1 MPYDFMYVEKQ
12 KVQLTNAELK
22 NIGKLYEQWAKEIK
36 NGYNLPSDMSGPA
49 KNKNFQMIQLRKALR
64 EEAKHISDQVE
75 KGIKSSLYVMSDKTV
90 SSMLGWMKD
99 LGINGAKIHATMAS
113 IPTNVVENL
122 VNGSVYGA
130 KGSWNLSKAIWGDS
144 QKTLSNLYQIVAGGM
159 AQNKT
164 IYEIAQELSKYVN
177 PRASK
182 QWNLKTKDG
191 ARIYPKK
198 VDYAS
203 QRLARTLSQHA
214 YQQTVVQ
221 MNKGNPFILGIRWRA
236 NGPRVCDICRS
247 RDGRVYPVNE
257 LPLDHPNGMCVME
270 PIYLSDADD
279 MIAKWATSPAGTY
292 PQFDEW
298 AKGFGYDMESNNPS
312 TPVTN
317 IMRNEDTVKV
327 AKQSYK
333 NDKPFDPQEWYA
345 DEEREDA
352 LLDEMRESHTKY
364 IKANKKRQEAVVDY
378 TGMDYY
384 ENLNAWLRGDKK
396 LEDISDDIR
405 DRMES
410 LRDDLDAAMKRSTVE
425 KGIYLRRRGDFVEF
439 QNVIGFSDD
448 LYDLRYDKEQLDA
461 LRSRIQ
467 GKVVQVNQYMS
478 TSTKFGRFPGGEAEF
493 FIKVND
499 DVNGMYVTEISEFGK
514 REDEI
519 LLARGMKYVV
529 KDVQKTSVGYLRFFM
544 ETI

>member
-1 MPYDFMYVEKQ
+1 MPYDFQYVEAQ
-12 KVQLTNAELK
+12 KLRLTDEERKHVA
-22 NIGKLYEQWAKEIK
+22 KLYEQWSKEIK
-36 NGYNLPSDMSGPA
+36 NGYNLPSHMSGPA

-64 EEAKHISDQVE
+64 EEAKHISEQIE
-75 KGIKSSLYVMSDKTV
+75 KDIKSSLYVMSDKTV

-99 LGINGAKIHATMAS
+99 LGVNGAKIHATMAS
-113 IPTNVVENL
+113 IPVNVVENL

-130 KGSWNLSKAIWGDS
+130 KGSWNLSKAIWGDN
-144 QKTLSNLYQIVAGGM
+144 QKTLSSLYQIVAGGM

-164 IYEIAQELSKYVN
+164 IFEIAQELSKYVN
-177 PRASK
+177 PRAAK
-182 QWNLKTKDG
+182 QWNLKDKDG
-191 ARIYPKK
+191 KRIYPKK

-236 NGPRVCDICRS
+236 NGSRACDICKN
-247 RDGRVYPVNE
+247 RDGYVFPVNE

-270 PIYLSDADD
+270 PIYLADADD

-298 AKGFGYDMESNNPS
+298 AKGFGYDMESSNPS
-312 TPVTN
+312 TPVMN

-345 DEEREDA
+345 DEEQEDA
-352 LLDEMRESHTKY
+352 LLDEMRDSHTKY
-364 IKANKKRQEAVVDY
+364 IKARKKREEAVIDY
-378 TGMDYY
+378 TGEDYFRD
-384 ENLNAWLRGDKK
+384 LNAWLRGDKK
-396 LEDISDDIR
+396 LEDVPSYIR
-405 DRMES
+405 DRVES
-410 LRDDLDAAMKRSTVE
+410 LRDDLDAALDGSSVS
-425 KGIYLRRRGDFVEF
+425 KGIYLRRRGKFAEF
-439 QNVIGFSDD
+439 QDVIGFTED
-448 LYDLRYDKEQLDA
+448 LYDLDDNDVLDA
-461 LRSRIQ
+461 LRSKIQ

-478 TSTKFGRFPGGEAEF
+478 TSTKFGRFPGGQAEF

-499 DVNGMYVTEISEFGK
+499 DVNGMYVTKISEYGA

-529 KDVQKTSVGYLRFFM
+529 KDVQMTDMGYLRFFM

>member
-1 MPYDFMYVEKQ
+1 MPYDFQYVEAQ
-12 KVQLTNAELK
+12 KLKLTDEERKRVA
-22 NIGKLYEQWAKEIK
+22 KLYEQWSKEIK

-64 EEAKHISDQVE
+64 EEAKHISEQVE
-75 KGIKSSLYVMSDKTV
+75 KGIKSSLYVVSDKTV

-99 LGINGAKIHATMAS
+99 LGVNGAKIHATMAS

-130 KGSWNLSKAIWGDS
+130 KGSWNLSKAIWGDN
-144 QKTLSNLYQIVAGGM
+144 QKTLSSLYQIVAGGM

-164 IYEIAQELSKYVN
+164 IYEIAQELSKFVN

-203 QRLARTLSQHA
+203 QRLARTLSQHV

-247 RDGRVYPVNE
+247 RDGHVYHVNE

-270 PIYLSDADD
+270 PIYLADADD

-298 AKGFGYDMESNNPS
+298 AKGFGYEFNSNNPS

-327 AKQSYK
+327 AKQNYK
-333 NDKPFDPQEWYA
+333 NDVPVDTQTWVRSENSREY
-345 DEEREDA
+345 DRQLNELRERF
-352 LLDEMRESHTKY
+352 S
-364 IKANKKRQEAVVDY
+364 
-378 TGMDYY
+378 
-384 ENLNAWLRGDKK
+384 AWLKDDDQEEIMNAFVAYTRNDIYEK
-396 LEDISDDIR
+396 LNR
-405 DRMES
+405 T
-410 LRDDLDAAMKRSTVE
+410 LRE
-425 KGIYLRRRGDFVEF
+425 KGPNALSPRLKEVYSEMSKGYSNSISNVKETIYLHRQVKMGEFRGVFGTNIDPTDMTAKELANMF
-439 QNVIGFSDD
+439 NDAIIT
-448 LYDLRYDKEQLDA
+448 YD
-461 LRSRIQ
+461 
-467 GKVVQVNQYMS
+467 NFMS
-478 TSTKFGRFPGGEAEF
+478 TSVKGGYFGDEVVEY
-493 FIKVND
+493 FIKAD
-499 DVNGMYVTEISEFGK
+499 SFNGMHVESISRYGYEKEMLLNRGAKFRVVGVEDVIENTDNKGK
-514 REDEI
+514 KRIFLEMIE
-519 LLARGMKYVV
+519 
-529 KDVQKTSVGYLRFFM
+529 
-544 ETI
+544 

>member
-1 MPYDFMYVEKQ
+1 MPYDFQYVEAQ
-12 KVQLTNAELK
+12 KLKLTDEERKHVA
-22 NIGKLYEQWAKEIK
+22 KLYEQWAKEIK
-36 NGYNLPSDMSGPA
+36 NGYNLPSHMSGPA

-64 EEAKHISDQVE
+64 EEAKHISEQVE
-75 KGIKSSLYVMSDKTV
+75 KDIKSSLYVMSDKTV

-99 LGINGAKIHATMAS
+99 LGVNGAKIHATMAS
-113 IPTNVVENL
+113 IPANVVENL

-130 KGSWNLSKAIWGDS
+130 KGSWNLSKAIWGDN
-144 QKTLSNLYQIVAGGM
+144 QKTLSSLYQIVAGGM

-164 IYEIAQELSKYVN
+164 IFEIAQELSKYVN

-182 QWNLKTKDG
+182 QWNLKDKDG
-191 ARIYPKK
+191 RRIYPKK

-236 NGPRVCDICRS
+236 NGPRACDICKS
-247 RDGRVYPVNE
+247 RDGHVFQVNE

-270 PIYLSDADD
+270 PIYLADADD

-298 AKGFGYDMESNNPS
+298 AKGFGYDLESSNPF

-345 DEEREDA
+345 DEEQEDA
-352 LLDEMRESHTKY
+352 LLDEMRESHTRY
-364 IKANKKRQEAVVDY
+364 IKARKKREEAVKDY
-378 TGMDYY
+378 TGEDYFRD
-384 ENLNAWLRGDKK
+384 LNAWLRGDKK
-396 LEDISDDIR
+396 LEDISDYIR

-410 LRDDLDAAMKRSTVE
+410 LRDDLDAAIDGSPVA
-425 KGIYLRRRGDFVEF
+425 KGIYLRRRGKFAEF
-439 QNVIGFSDD
+439 QDVIGFTED
-448 LYDLRYDKEQLDA
+448 LYDLDEDDVLDA
-461 LRSRIQ
+461 LRSKIQ

-478 TSTKFGRFPGGEAEF
+478 TSTKFGRFPGGQAEF

-499 DVNGMYVTEISEFGK
+499 DVNGMYVTKISEYGA

-529 KDVQKTSVGYLRFFM
+529 KDVQRTSVGYLRFFM